1 MTHLLNRRALLSGS
15 ATLIAAGGVSSMM
28 PALQARAAAAPMT
41 KLTIDRR
48 TIEVMGKAASVFGI
62 RQPDGTSG
70 IILGPDARF
79 RVDLANAA
87 GEDVIIHW
95 HGQKPP
101 YVQDGFA
108 DANRPLISNATTLS
122 YDYAAVPGTHWMHSH
137 QSVQEQALM
146 AAPLVVRSREDIKAD
161 VQEVTALL
169 HDFSFRDPAEI
180 LAGLT
185 GGGAAAHDMGSM
197 GAAPEKKKASGMA
210 DMDHSTMKMGTP
222 EKPAAGDGMMT
233 GMGADLNDVA
243 YDAFLANDRTL
254 DDPLVVRTE
263 RNGRVRLRLINGAAS
278 SAFWIDLGALTGTL
292 VAVDGMPVM
301 PVAGTRFPMS
311 MAQRLDI
318 LVDVPAGGAF
328 PVLAL
333 AEGRQQRT
341 GFILAA
347 PDAQVT
353 KISGLAGANAPALD
367 LSLEAKLRTLLPFS
381 SRAADVELKMALTG
395 NMSSYVWSINNRV
408 WPDADRPVIKEGQ
421 RVTVEM
427 MNQTMM
433 AHPMHL
439 HGHHFQV
446 IALNGSGFAGAV
458 RDTVLVPAMGSV
470 KIAFDA
476 DNPGRW
482 PLHCHNLYHMLTGMM
497 TEFVY
502 DTFA

>member
-1 MTHLLNRRALLSGS
+1 MTHLLNRRSLLSGS
-15 ATLIAAGGVSSMM
+15 ATLIAAGGIAS
-28 PALQARAAAAPMT
+28 LTRAAAAPMT

-62 RQPDGTSG
+62 RQANGTSG
-70 IILGPDARF
+70 ITLDPDAQF
-79 RVDLANAA
+79 RVDLANGA
-87 GEDVIIHW
+87 GEDLIIHW

-101 YVQDGFA
+101 YVQDGVA
-108 DANRPLISNATTLS
+108 DANRPLISNAATQS
-122 YDYAAVPGTHWMHSH
+122 YNYAAVSGTHWMHSH
-137 QSVQEQALM
+137 HSVQEQALM
-146 AAPLVVRSREDIKAD
+146 AAPLVVRSREDLKAD
-161 VQEVTALL
+161 VQEVTVLL

-185 GGGAAAHDMGSM
+185 GGGATAHDMGGM
-197 GAAPEKKKASGMA
+197 NHSGM
-210 DMDHSTMKMGTP
+210 MMGKA
-222 EKPAAGDGMMT
+222 EEPATGGGMMMT
-233 GMGADLNDVA
+233 MGADLNDVE

-254 DDPLVVRTE
+254 DDSLVVRTE

-278 SAFWIDLGALTGTL
+278 SAFWIDLGALKGTL

-301 PVAGTRFPMS
+301 PIAGTRFPMT

-328 PVLAL
+328 PVLAQV
-333 AEGRQQRT
+333 EGRQQRT

-347 PDAQVT
+347 PAAQVA
-353 KISGLAGANAPALD
+353 KISGLADANAPALD
-367 LSLEAKLRTLLPFS
+367 LSLEAKLRTLHPFS

-395 NMSSYVWSINNRV
+395 SMSSYVWSINNQV
-408 WPDADRPVIKEGQ
+408 WPNVERPVIRQGQ
-421 RVTVEM
+421 RVVIEM

-446 IALNGSGFAGAV
+446 IALNGNNFAGAV
-458 RDTVLVPAMGSV
+458 RDTVLVPSMGSV

-476 DNPGRW
+476 NNPGRW

>member
-1 MTHLLNRRALLSGS
+1 MTHLLNRRSLLSGA
-15 ATLIAAGGVSSMM
+15 ATLIAAGGIA
-28 PALQARAAAAPMT
+28 PQARAATAPMT

-48 TIEVMGKAASVFGI
+48 TIDVMGKTASVFGI

-70 IILGPDARF
+70 ITLDPDTQF
-79 RVDLANAA
+79 RVDLANGA
-87 GEDVIIHW
+87 GEDLIIHW

-101 YVQDGFA
+101 YAQDGVA
-108 DANRPLISNATTLS
+108 DANRPLIPNATTQS
-122 YDYAAVPGTHWMHSH
+122 YNYATVSGTHWMHSH
-137 QSVQEQALM
+137 HSLQEQALM
-146 AAPLVVRSREDIKAD
+146 AAPLVVRSREDMKAD
-161 VQEVTALL
+161 VQEVTVLL

-185 GGGAAAHDMGSM
+185 GGGATAHDMGGM
-197 GAAPEKKKASGMA
+197 AAAPEKKEESGMA
-210 DMDHSTMKMGTP
+210 GMNHS
-222 EKPAAGDGMMT
+222 GMMMGSAEEPAT
-233 GMGADLNDVA
+233 GGGMMMKMGADLNDVE

-278 SAFWIDLGALTGTL
+278 SAFWIDLGALRGTL

-301 PVAGTRFPMS
+301 PIADTRFPMT

-328 PVLAL
+328 PVLAQV
-333 AEGRQQRT
+333 EGRQQRT

-347 PDAQVT
+347 PGAQVA
-353 KISGLAGANAPALD
+353 KISGLADANAAALD
-367 LSLEAKLRTLLPFS
+367 LSLEAKLRTLHPFS
-381 SRAADVELKMALTG
+381 SRAADVDLKMALTG
-395 NMSSYVWSINNRV
+395 SMSSYVWSINNQV
-408 WPDADRPVIKEGQ
+408 WPNVERPVIKEGQ
-421 RVTVEM
+421 RVVIEM

-446 IALNGSGFAGAV
+446 IALNGNNFTGAV
-458 RDTVLVPAMGSV
+458 RDTILVPSMGSV

-476 DNPGRW
+476 NNPGRW

-502 DTFA
+502 DSFT

>member
-1 MTHLLNRRALLSGS
+1 MTHLLNRRSLLAGS
-15 ATLIAAGGVSSMM
+15 ATLIAAGGIAPS
-28 PALQARAAAAPMT
+28 ARAAAAPMT

-70 IILGPDARF
+70 ITLDPDAQF
-79 RVDLANAA
+79 HVDLANGA
-87 GEDVIIHW
+87 GEDLIIHW

-101 YVQDGFA
+101 YVQDGVA
-108 DANRPLISNATTLS
+108 DANRPLISNSATQS
-122 YDYAAVPGTHWMHSH
+122 YDYTTVSGTHWMHSH
-137 QSVQEQALM
+137 HSLQEQALM
-146 AAPLVVRSREDIKAD
+146 AAPLVVRSREDLKAD
-161 VQEVTALL
+161 VQEVTVLL

-197 GAAPEKKKASGMA
+197 AAAPKEEESGMEH
-210 DMDHSTMKMGTP
+210 MDHS
-222 EKPAAGDGMMT
+222 GMMMN
-233 GMGADLNDVA
+233 MGADLNDVE

-301 PVAGTRFPMS
+301 PIAGTRFPMT

-328 PVLAL
+328 PVLAQV
-333 AEGRQQRT
+333 EGRQQRT

-347 PDAQVT
+347 AGDQVT
-353 KISGLAGANAPALD
+353 KISGLVGANAPAID
-367 LSLEAKLRTLLPFS
+367 LSLEAKLRTLRPFS

-395 NMSSYVWSINNRV
+395 DMASYVWSINNRV

-439 HGHHFQV
+439 HGHQFQV

-497 TEFVY
+497 TELVY

>member
-1 MTHLLNRRALLSGS
+1 MTHLLNRRSLLAGS
-15 ATLIAAGGVSSMM
+15 ATLIAAGGIAPS
-28 PALQARAAAAPMT
+28 ARAATAPMT

-70 IILGPDARF
+70 ITLDPDAQF
-79 RVDLANAA
+79 RVDLANGA
-87 GEDVIIHW
+87 GEDLIIHW

-101 YVQDGFA
+101 YVQDGVA
-108 DANRPLISNATTLS
+108 DANRPLISNAATQS
-122 YDYAAVPGTHWMHSH
+122 YDFTTVSGTHWMHSH
-137 QSVQEQALM
+137 HSVQEQALM
-146 AAPLVVRSREDIKAD
+146 AAPLVVRSREDLKAD
-161 VQEVTALL
+161 VQEVTVLL

-185 GGGAAAHDMGSM
+185 GGSAAAHDMGSM
-197 GAAPEKKKASGMA
+197 AAAPKKEESGME
-210 DMDHSTMKMGTP
+210 DMDHSGMMMGTA
-222 EKPAAGDGMMT
+222 EEPATGGGMMMN
-233 GMGADLNDVA
+233 MGADLNDVE

-301 PVAGTRFPMS
+301 PITDTRFPMT

-318 LVDVPAGGAF
+318 LVDVPAGSTF
-328 PVLAL
+328 PVLAQV
-333 AEGRQQRT
+333 EGRQQRT
-341 GFILAA
+341 GFILAGPA
-347 PDAQVT
+347 TQVT
-353 KISGLAGANAPALD
+353 KISGLVGANAPALD
-367 LSLEAKLRTLLPFS
+367 LSSEAKLRALHPVS

-395 NMSSYVWSINNRV
+395 SMSSYVWSINNQV
-408 WPDADRPVIKEGQ
+408 WPNVERPLIREGQ
-421 RVTVEM
+421 RVVVEM

-446 IALNGSGFAGAV
+446 IALNGNNFAGAV
-458 RDTVLVPAMGSV
+458 RDTVLVPSMGSV
-470 KIAFDA
+470 TIAFDA
-476 DNPGRW
+476 NNPGRW

>member
-1 MTHLLNRRALLSGS
+1 MTHLFNRRALLSGS

-28 PALQARAAAAPMT
+28 PALQARAAAGPMT

-62 RQPDGTSG
+62 RQADGTPG
-70 IILGPDARF
+70 ITLDPDAQF
-79 RVDLANAA
+79 RVDLANSA
-87 GEDVIIHW
+87 GEDLIIHW

-108 DANRPLISNATTLS
+108 DANRPLISNAATQS
-122 YDYAAVPGTHWMHSH
+122 YDYATVSGTHWMHSH
-137 QSVQEQALM
+137 HSLQEQALM
-146 AAPLVVRSREDIKAD
+146 AAPLVVRSREDLKAD
-161 VQEVTALL
+161 MQEATILL

-185 GGGAAAHDMGSM
+185 GRGMGS
-197 GAAPEKKKASGMA
+197 ATGMDSMA
-210 DMDHSTMKMGTP
+210 GMDHSKMKMDS
-222 EKPAAGDGMMT
+222 AGESAGGMM
-233 GMGADLNDVA
+233 MNMAADLNDVE

-278 SAFWIDLGALTGTL
+278 SGFWIDLGALTGTL

-301 PVAGTRFPMS
+301 PVAGTRFPMT

-328 PVLAL
+328 PVLAQV
-333 AEGRQQRT
+333 EGRQQRT

-347 PDAQVT
+347 PGAQVT
-353 KISGLAGANAPALD
+353 KISGLVGANAPALD
-367 LSLEAKLRTLLPFS
+367 LSLEAKLRTLHPFS

-439 HGHHFQV
+439 HGHSFQV
-446 IALNGSGFAGAV
+446 TALNGNDLAGAV

>member
-1 MTHLLNRRALLSGS
+1 MTHLLNRRSLLSGS

-48 TIEVMGKAASVFGI
+48 TIEVMGKPASVFGI

-70 IILGPDARF
+70 ITLDPDARF

-108 DANRPLISNATTLS
+108 DANRPLIPNATTQS

-137 QSVQEQALM
+137 HSAQEQALM
-146 AAPLVVRSREDIKAD
+146 AAPLVVRSREDLTAD
-161 VQEVTALL
+161 VQEVTVLL

-185 GGGAAAHDMGSM
+185 GGGMD
-197 GAAPEKKKASGMA
+197 GMA
-210 DMDHSTMKMGTP
+210 DMDHSTMEMGTA
-222 EKPAAGDGMMT
+222 EKPAASDGMMMT
-233 GMGADLNDVA
+233 MAADLNDVE

-278 SAFWIDLGALTGTL
+278 SGFWIDLGALNGTL

-318 LVDVPAGGAF
+318 LVDVPAGAAF
-328 PVLAL
+328 PVLAQV
-333 AEGRQQRT
+333 EGKQQRT

-347 PDAQVT
+347 PNAQVA
-353 KISGLAGANAPALD
+353 KISGLAGANAAPLD
-367 LSLEAKLRTLLPFS
+367 LSLEAKLRALRPVS
-381 SRAADVELKMALTG
+381 SRPADVELKMALTG
-395 NMSSYVWSINNRV
+395 DMAAYVWSINNRV
-408 WPDADRPVIKEGQ
+408 WPDADRPVIRQGQ
-421 RVTVEM
+421 RVVIEM

-439 HGHHFQV
+439 HGHNFQV
-446 IALNGSGFAGAV
+446 TALNGNDLAGAV
-458 RDTVLVPAMGSV
+458 RDTVFVPSMGSV
-470 KIAFDA
+470 RIAFDA

>member
-28 PALQARAAAAPMT
+28 PASQGRAAAVPMT

-70 IILGPDARF
+70 ITLDADAQF
-79 RVDLANAA
+79 RVDLANSA
-87 GEDVIIHW
+87 GEDLIIHW

-101 YVQDGFA
+101 YVQDGVA
-108 DANRPLISNATTLS
+108 DANRSLISNAATQS
-122 YDYAAVPGTHWMHSH
+122 YDYLTVSGTHWMHSH
-137 QSVQEQALM
+137 HSLQEQALM
-146 AAPLVVRSREDIKAD
+146 AAPLVVRSRGDMKAD
-161 VQEVTALL
+161 VQEVTVLL

-185 GGGAAAHDMGSM
+185 GGGAAAHDMGNM
-197 GAAPEKKKASGMA
+197 GAAPEKKEESGMG
-210 DMDHSTMKMGTP
+210 MDHSGTMMGTA
-222 EKPAAGDGMMT
+222 EKPAASDGMMKSVGT
-233 GMGADLNDVA
+233 DLNDVE

-278 SAFWIDLGALTGTL
+278 SAFWIDLGALKGTL

-301 PVAGTRFPMS
+301 PIAGTRFPMT

-328 PVLAL
+328 PVLAQL
-333 AEGRQQRT
+333 EGGQQRT

-347 PDAQVT
+347 PNAQVA

-367 LSLEAKLRTLLPFS
+367 LSLEAQLRTLHPFS

-395 NMSSYVWSINNRV
+395 SMSSYVWSINNRV

-421 RVTVEM
+421 RVVVEM

-446 IALNGSGFAGAV
+446 IALNGNDFAGAV

>member
-1 MTHLLNRRALLSGS
+1 
-15 ATLIAAGGVSSMM
+15 
-28 PALQARAAAAPMT
+28 
-41 KLTIDRR
+41 
-48 TIEVMGKAASVFGI
+48 
-62 RQPDGTSG
+62 
-70 IILGPDARF
+70 
-79 RVDLANAA
+79 
-87 GEDVIIHW
+87 
-95 HGQKPP
+95 
-101 YVQDGFA
+101 
-108 DANRPLISNATTLS
+108 
-122 YDYAAVPGTHWMHSH
+122 
-137 QSVQEQALM
+137 
-146 AAPLVVRSREDIKAD
+146 
-161 VQEVTALL
+161 VQEVTVLL

-185 GGGAAAHDMGSM
+185 GRGMESMAGMGS
-197 GAAPEKKKASGMA
+197 ATGMDNMA
-210 DMDHSTMKMGTP
+210 GMDHSKMKMDSA
-222 EKPAAGDGMMT
+222 EESAGGMM
-233 GMGADLNDVA
+233 MNMAADLNDVE

-278 SAFWIDLGALTGTL
+278 SGFWIDLGALTGTL

-301 PVAGTRFPMS
+301 PVAGTRFPMT

-328 PVLAL
+328 PVLAQV
-333 AEGRQQRT
+333 EGRQQRT

-347 PDAQVT
+347 PGVQVT
-353 KISGLAGANAPALD
+353 KISGLVGANAPALD
-367 LSLEAKLRTLLPFS
+367 LSLEAKLRTLHPFS

-439 HGHHFQV
+439 HGHSFQV
-446 IALNGSGFAGAV
+446 TALNGNDLAGAM
-458 RDTVLVPAMGSV
+458 RDTVFVPSMGSV